1 MNKYYAVRDAGFG
14 GGEWNYF
21 NPPILD
27 IIDEVEVNPFMK
39 VATTKE
45 DALRLY
51 LTKRK
56 TELIQIKEME
66 KLALSHINWAIKEL
80 NKIKEDKND

>member
-1 MNKYYAVRDAGFG
+1 MNKYYAVRDAGFNG
-14 GGEWNYF
+14 REWNYF

-27 IIDEVEVNPFMK
+27 IVDEVEVNPFMK

-45 DALRLY
+45 DALKLY
-51 LTKRK
+51 LYRSKKDLT
-56 TELIQIKEME
+56 QIKEME
-66 KLALSHINWAIKEL
+66 KLVRSHIKWAIKEL